1 MPEGDPD
8 TERERRR
15 AAAERMRGIFADV
28 APGRSLADELIAE
41 RRAEARAEDRE
52 DDERRR
58 KRVHGGVPGRFAP
71 AMTAKEKLVW
81 ALPNWTE
88 DDCEVALR
96 AVSRAREQTGAAAGA
111 GGHDLQERASAR

>member
-1 MPEGDPD
+1 MPEGDPR

-15 AAAERMRGIFADV
+15 AAADRMRGILADV
-28 APGRSLADELIAE
+28 APGRSLVDELIAE

-71 AMTAKEKLVW
+71 AMTAKEKLLW
-81 ALPNWTE
+81 ALPSWTE

-96 AVSRAREQTGAAAGA
+96 AVSRARDQARAAAATCGDDGQDHPGA
-111 GGHDLQERASAR
+111 R